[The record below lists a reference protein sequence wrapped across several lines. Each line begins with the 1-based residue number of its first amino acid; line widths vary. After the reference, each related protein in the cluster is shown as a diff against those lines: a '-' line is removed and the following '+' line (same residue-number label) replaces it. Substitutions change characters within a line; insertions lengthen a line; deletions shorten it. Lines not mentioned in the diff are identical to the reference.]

1 MRQDFWLERWQAGQ
15 IGFHQDQVNDYLTR
29 HFARTGAQPGGAV
42 LVTLC
47 GKSLDMM
54 WLQQQG
60 YRVVGVEISQL
71 AVEAF
76 FSENNLQPE
85 ITKSGKFQ
93 RYDADN
99 ITLLCGDFFN
109 LARADIGDTAAVY
122 DRASLIALP
131 PEMRR
136 RYAEYLTNLLPP
148 GINVLLITLEYPQH
162 QMEGPPFSVQESEVH
177 DLYDSNFQVT
187 RLESVDVLAD
197 NPNFTERGLTE
208 LIERTFLLTRD

>member
-1 MRQDFWLERWQAGQ
+1 
-15 IGFHQDQVNDYLTR
+15 
-29 HFARTGAQPGGAV
+29 

-47 GKSLDMM
+47 GKSLDML
-54 WLQQQG
+54 WLQEQG

-76 FSENNLQPE
+76 FGENDLQPE
-85 ITKSGKFQ
+85 ITTSGKFQ